1 MIPEHRLGVYPSQ
14 KAKCESRFQLEQ
26 VTASRQPKAESG
38 EPRAKSGTQKT
49 LSPLDHVFLYLSLL
63 EDVFCKQFPANGNNI
78 LAESNPKEQDGG
90 ESSNDE
96 SEAKH
101 VPSCRSVQ

>member
-63 EDVFCKQFPANGNNI
+63 EDVFCKQFPANAMI
-78 LAESNPKEQDGG
+78 PEYRWYRVYNPEERGRKLK
-90 ESSNDE
+90 S
-96 SEAKH
+96 
-101 VPSCRSVQ
+101 